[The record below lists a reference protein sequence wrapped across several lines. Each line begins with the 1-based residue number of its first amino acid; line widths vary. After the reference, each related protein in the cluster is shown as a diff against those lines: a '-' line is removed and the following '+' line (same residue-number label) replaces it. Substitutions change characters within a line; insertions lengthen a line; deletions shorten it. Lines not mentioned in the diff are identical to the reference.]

1 MAYVSFHDREFTNSD
16 SKYKLQIVAR
26 WRVFFFVFLVLL
38 QLFFY
43 SEILKFFDSSIAEWN
58 NNKFD
63 GVEWFVGEKYSTLF
77 ALPNICPLKP
87 DVLFSSFFFSYFNLE
102 LICTQT
108 NLRHMWN
115 EETVCKNDI

>member
-1 MAYVSFHDREFTNSD
+1 MLVFMTESSLILIQNINSKLSHDEGF
-16 SKYKLQIVAR
+16 
-26 WRVFFFVFLVLL
+26 FFFVFLVLL

-87 DVLFSSFFFSYFNLE
+87 DVLFSSSFFFSYFNLE

-115 EETVCKNDI
+115 E